1 MQRRLFLLSAPAAA
15 LATALASCGG
25 GGGGVAGPVPD
36 TQQPAPAGEAAP
48 AKALGY
54 PFGARRDPYVAG
66 IRPGAVTQA
75 QMDGTVR
82 ACYDAW
88 KAENLVR
95 FDEVV
100 PGGMAVRF
108 RDHPEYRTVS
118 EGMGY
123 GMLLTVLMA
132 GHDPQARTCF
142 DGLLKVVRARPAY
155 STGRAALHESRL
167 GRDGTSAGEGWNALD
182 GDLDI
187 AMALLMADRQW
198 GSYGQWH
205 YKDEALATIA
215 AIRAFNMKAD
225 GTTKGLPSPH
235 DTRTSDFMVGH
246 FRAFRRAT
254 GDAFWDRAV
263 ERAWALID
271 HMQRV
276 YSPLCGLMPDFI
288 INTNTD
294 NPEPSRGF
302 IGDGVATEGYYFAN
316 ACRNP
321 WRFGTDF
328 VTSGDAQWQ
337 RVCEKLVS
345 FIEFDCGGDPQRI
358 AYGYQLDGTPLDRSG
373 AATIMA
379 GPMLCGAMVAPRFQ
393 GFLDRLWTWNEAHFT
408 TEYYD
413 SELQLMPMIVA
424 SGNWWN
430 P

>member
-1 MQRRLFLLSAPAAA
+1 MKRRLLLQTAPAAA
-15 LATALASCGG
+15 LAHALASCGG
-25 GGGGVAGPVPD
+25 GAAGAAGPVPV
-36 TQQPAPAGEAAP
+36 TLQAPGGEAAP

-54 PFGARRDPYVAG
+54 PFGARLDRYVAG
-66 IRPGAVTQA
+66 IGPTAATQA
-75 QMDGTVR
+75 QMDATVR
-82 ACYDAW
+82 TCYDAW

-100 PGGMAVRF
+100 PGGLAVKF
-108 RDHPEYRTVS
+108 RDHPSYRTVS

-132 GHDPQARTCF
+132 GHDPQARACF

-155 STGRAALHESRL
+155 RTGRAALHEWRL
-167 GRDGTSAGEGWNALD
+167 GRDGASAGEGWNAID

-187 AMALLMADRQW
+187 AMALLMAARQW
-198 GSYGQWH
+198 GSDGAWDYRR
-205 YKDEALATIA
+205 EALATIA
-215 AIRAFNMKAD
+215 AIRSFNMKAD

-235 DTRTSDFMVGH
+235 NNRSSDFMVGH

-254 GDAFWDRAV
+254 GDPFWDLAV
-263 ERAWALID
+263 DRAWQLTD

-276 YSPLCGLMPDFI
+276 YSPLCGLVPDFI
-288 INTNTD
+288 INTDTD

-302 IGDGVATEGYYFAN
+302 IGDGVATEGCYFAN
-316 ACRNP
+316 ACRDP

-328 VTSGDAQWQ
+328 VTSGDAQWG

-345 FIEFDCGGDPQRI
+345 FIEFDCGGDPARI
-358 AYGYQLDGTPLDRSG
+358 AHGYQLDGTPLDRSFSPP
-373 AATIMA
+373 IMI
-379 GPMLCGAMVAPRFQ
+379 GPMLCGAMAAPRFQ
-393 GFLDRLWTWNEAHFT
+393 GFLDALWTWNASHFST
-408 TEYYD
+408 DYYD